1 MKKTI
6 QYLSLVLMMALGLAS
21 CSGNSFKIDGNLT
34 GFDGHAVRVVYSADS
49 AIVDEVVEVDKHG
62 KFSYKGEAAS
72 PAIVS
77 LMDERGESLV
87 LVVAVNGDHLKV
99 EGEAAKAMGLKVKGN
114 KLNEDWQLF
123 RDEHRA
129 FYTDPNPSRL
139 DAAIAKYVKEHS
151 GDMLSTV
158 LLMADYSDF
167 TDRDK
172 VQALINSISLEARPE
187 SLLATF
193 MGNPM
198 GRKSVSVP
206 RLMSL
211 NLIKH
216 GGDFED
222 VSLTNHV
229 TLIHLWG
236 GVQDN
241 RQGTINLLN
250 TLPDGVRVLDVLAE
264 SDTIRWHQVIAGDPA
279 QWQHYW
285 APGGP
290 MEQGIQLL
298 GITSLPWF
306 AVADS
311 TGMVTYTGPDIN
323 AAIRSTS
330 GR

>member
-1 MKKTI
+1 
-6 QYLSLVLMMALGLAS
+6 
-21 CSGNSFKIDGNLT
+21 
-34 GFDGHAVRVVYSADS
+34 
-49 AIVDEVVEVDKHG
+49 
-62 KFSYKGEAAS
+62 
-72 PAIVS
+72 
-77 LMDERGESLV
+77 
-87 LVVAVNGDHLKV
+87 
-99 EGEAAKAMGLKVKGN
+99 MGLKVKGN